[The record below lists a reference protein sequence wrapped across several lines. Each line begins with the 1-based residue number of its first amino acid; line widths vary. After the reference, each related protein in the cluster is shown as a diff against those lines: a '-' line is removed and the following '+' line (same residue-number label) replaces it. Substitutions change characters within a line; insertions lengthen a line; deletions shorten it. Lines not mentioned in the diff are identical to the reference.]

1 MIYYLQNEFIKFI
14 FLRGYLMD
22 GFEKRRNDK
31 KEIIMQTAIELFNKY
46 GFEKVTMT
54 EIAEKAHVSKVSI
67 YNFFES
73 KDNLRRIIIK
83 NIIDKSLEE
92 TKTLV
97 KKECN
102 FIDKMREYL
111 EDRIIYGSQH
121 DMEFFFN
128 AVESDTVL
136 RQYFDDFNIENKRLI
151 SSLIKEG
158 KKAGYFSADISDNA
172 IEIYID
178 IFYNYFLHNRKI
190 RTILERNPNLV
201 EEINLLFLDGL
212 IRHREK

>member
-1 MIYYLQNEFIKFI
+1 
-14 FLRGYLMD
+14 MD

-31 KEIIMQTAIELFNKY
+31 KEIIIQTAIELFSKY
-46 GFEKVTMT
+46 GYEKVTVT
-54 EIAEKAHVSKVSI
+54 EIAKKAHVSKVSI

-83 NIIDKSLEE
+83 DIIDKSLEE

-102 FIDKMREYL
+102 FVDKMGEYL
-111 EDRIIYGSQH
+111 ENRIIYGSQH
-121 DMEFFFN
+121 NMQFFFD
-128 AVESDTVL
+128 AVESDPVL
-136 RQYFDDFNIENKRLI
+136 RQYFDDFNIENKHLI
-151 SSLIKEG
+151 SGLIKEG
-158 KKAGYFSADISDNA
+158 KKTGSFSADISDNA

-178 IFYNYFLHNRKI
+178 IFYSYFMNNRKI
-190 RTILERNPNLV
+190 RITLEQNPKLA

-212 IRHREK
+212 IRNRNPVI

>member
-1 MIYYLQNEFIKFI
+1 
-14 FLRGYLMD
+14 MD

-31 KEIIMQTAIELFNKY
+31 KEIIMQTATELFNKY

-111 EDRIIYGSQH
+111 ENRIIYGSQH
-121 DMEFFFN
+121 DMEFFFD

-136 RQYFDDFNIENKRLI
+136 RQYFEDFNIENKRLI

-158 KKAGYFSADISDNA
+158 KKAGYFSADISDKKSA
-172 IEIYID
+172 QFLSVVPILLRRSICCFWTGSSD
-178 IFYNYFLHNRKI
+178 IRRNSYPTILMQKGSN
-190 RTILERNPNLV
+190 RTINGCP
-201 EEINLLFLDGL
+201 F
-212 IRHREK
+212 

>member
-1 MIYYLQNEFIKFI
+1 
-14 FLRGYLMD
+14 MD

-31 KEIIMQTAIELFNKY
+31 KTMILQTALELFDKY
-46 GFEKVTMT
+46 GFEKVTVT

-73 KDNLRRIIIK
+73 KDNLRRIIVK
-83 NIIDKSLEE
+83 NILDESLDE
-92 TKTLV
+92 TKALV
-97 KKECN
+97 EKDCN

-111 EDRIIYGSQH
+111 ENRIIYENRY
-121 DMEFFFN
+121 DMEFFFD
-128 AVESDTVL
+128 AVESDPVL
-136 RQYFDDFNIENKRLI
+136 RQYLNDFNIENKRLI
-151 SSLIKEG
+151 SCLIKEG
-158 KKAGYFSADISDNA
+158 KKIGYFSADISDTA

-190 RTILERNPNLV
+190 RPTLERSPKLA

-212 IRHREK
+212 IRHREQ